1 MRSLMTFR
9 LSLMRS
15 WKREAAMVETFI
27 MRKEWLDNLGAL
39 DPALQDKIIADI
51 VRYGVGADPQHESDP
66 IVGAFVNMVKGSIDA
81 SKRNYEQKVDMS
93 QKAGRRKKIDDKKI
107 YDLAQEGLTA
117 QEIADRLEI
126 SKSSVDKSKGWQG
139 RKEEFVF

>member
-9 LSLMRS
+9 LSLMHS
-15 WKREAAMVETFI
+15 WEREAAMVETFI

-51 VRYGVGADPQHESDP
+51 VRYGVGVEPQHDNDP

>member
-1 MRSLMTFR
+1 
-9 LSLMRS
+9 
-15 WKREAAMVETFI
+15 MVETFI

-51 VRYGVGADPQHESDP
+51 VRYGVGADPQHETDP

-107 YDLAQEGLTA
+107 YDLAQEGCPRR
-117 QEIADRLEI
+117 E
-126 SKSSVDKSKGWQG
+126 
-139 RKEEFVF
+139 